1 MKRLDRSKQSRFTL
15 NETPKAAGGSP
26 RKNKAAFGVFSP
38 KRGVAQGVAEAERP
52 RWLPLEGPGNSAV
65 PPERWAM
72 SATQFHG
79 FLGACKATQ
88 VYQALVQEEKVDMYK
103 ICDLFVKPWTLGT
116 GNSVALLL
124 NPQPLAAEV
133 MISHAWAEEIDECS
147 EALMLHFAR
156 YTITE
161 ATACWFCVFSMYQ
174 PGDVITIQEQLELD
188 PFGRVLSTMNQLSQ
202 QAFDE
207 ARGMVVIHTSASE
220 VYERLWCVFE
230 IGKATLDG
238 VPTKAACS
246 FAYIVA
252 QSSRSKESLQVF
264 TENARCSVPEDEE
277 RIRELMMSDFGGAE
291 MLNRMIWDFRLA
303 MMRQM
308 GYELRDGGWHAI
320 PNTSFYRKGKN
331 ASAELLE
338 LQAECLRKLALSFDS

>member
-1 MKRLDRSKQSRFTL
+1 MKRLDKKQARFTL
-15 NETPKAAGGSP
+15 SDEVTPKAGASP
-26 RKNKAAFGVFSP
+26 RKKASGFLSP
-38 KRGVAQGVAEAERP
+38 SIGLEAERP
-52 RWLPLEGPGNSAV
+52 LWLHVEGPGNRLV

-79 FLGACKATQ
+79 FLGACKATSAYE
-88 VYQALVQEEKVDMYK
+88 VLLQEAKVDMYK
-103 ICDLFVKPWTLGT
+103 ICKYFVKPWTRGT

-124 NPQPLAAEV
+124 NSQPLAAEL
-133 MISHAWAEEIDECS
+133 MISHAWAEDIDECS

-156 YTITE
+156 YKIME

-174 PGDVITIQEQLELD
+174 PGEIITIQEQLALD
-188 PFGRVLSTMNQLSQ
+188 PFGRVLSTMSQ
-202 QAFDE
+202 SAFDD

-238 VPTKAACS
+238 VPAKAACS

-252 QSSRSKESLQVF
+252 QSSRSKESLQVL
-264 TENARCSVPEDEE
+264 TEHARCSVPEDEG
-277 RIRELMMSDFGGAE
+277 RIRELMMSEFGGAE
-291 MLNRMIWDFRLA
+291 MLNQMIWDFRLA

-338 LQAECLRKLALSFDS
+338 LQAACLQKLVLSLDP